1 MAERINALTAYR
13 PRIVKGQMADVT
25 EVSNLI
31 GGRTSINPGSVQQAL
46 MEFLYVLAFFLNSGR
61 PVSLPGL
68 GFFTPSMKL
77 DGTIKVNL
85 RVDKELNNELNKKKR
100 SFKGKINNIANIG
113 KNWDDLV
120 TLWNEEHPEDLIT

>member
-1 MAERINALTAYR
+1 MAKPIKAITTYR
-13 PRIVKGQMADVT
+13 PRILRGQFADVT

-61 PVSLPGL
+61 PVSLPGIGL
-68 GFFTPSMKL
+68 FTPSIAL

-85 RVDKELNNELNKKKR
+85 RVDKNLSNELNKKKR
-100 SFKGKINNIANIG
+100 TFKGKIHNMGNIG
-113 KNWDDLV
+113 KTSADLIV
-120 TLWNEEHPEDLIT
+120 LWNENNPDDLIV